1 MNDRIE
7 AKLKLLPDK
16 PGVYKMFNSCGELIY
31 VGKAVNLKNRVR
43 QYFRL
48 SANHPPKVAAMVAN
62 IDDFDFVIVGNET
75 EALNLESN
83 LIKQNKPYYNILLKD
98 DKHFPYVRIDYKQDF
113 PRVEIVRRF
122 RKDGAKYFGP
132 YLSSYALRES
142 ITAVREHFPI
152 RQCKKDIVKAI
163 ARGER
168 PCLMYHIGK
177 CCAPCT
183 GRVTKEEYAALL
195 DEVVAMFQGNCKGY
209 IESLTQLM
217 QEASDRMDF
226 EKAAQYRDRIR
237 AMQSI
242 SEKQI
247 ASSASDKSYDVF
259 ALARNELATVAY
271 GLFVRGGNVI
281 SAESFNIG
289 ADDEPFSE
297 IISQFL
303 MQFYNGMGQIPKE
316 IVIMDEPEDLAAIES
331 CLAEQCGHAVRIH
344 IPLKGEKL
352 KQVELA
358 RANAEATIGRK
369 RELTHREWERGEGA
383 LIELMQLVGMDVF
396 PRRMECFDNSHIQ
409 GRDTVGSM
417 VVFIDGK
424 PEKTQYRRFR
434 TKQAADG
441 DDYLAMKEHLS
452 RRFQRALDGDEK
464 FAELPELLIVDGG
477 RGQLNV
483 ALEVL
488 EKFGLSHISCIGLA
502 EKNEE
507 IILPDRQESVILSR
521 SSPVLQ
527 LLQRIRDEAHRFA
540 ITYHRNLRA
549 KNSLYSVLDGIS
561 SIGDKRKRALYEKF
575 MTVEAIK
582 SASVEELKTADGMN
596 ITSAR
601 SVWNYFHPSGD
612 SLDKSDTENADRMNG
627 DNNEV

>member
-1 MNDRIE
+1 MNEKIK

-16 PGVYKMFNSCGELIY
+16 PGVYKMFNARGELIY
-31 VGKAVNLKNRVR
+31 VGKAINLKNRVR
-43 QYFRL
+43 QYFQ
-48 SANHPPKVAAMVAN
+48 SSKNHPPKVASMVSN

-98 DKHFPYVRIDYKQDF
+98 DKHFPYIRIDYKQDF
-113 PRVEIVRRF
+113 PRVEIVRKYK
-122 RKDGAKYFGP
+122 KDGAKYFGP
-132 YLSSYALRES
+132 YLSSFALRES

-152 RQCKKDIVKAI
+152 RQCKKDISKAI

-183 GRVTKEEYAALL
+183 GKVTPEEYRLLL
-195 DEVVAMFQGNCKGY
+195 DQVTALFQGNCKAY
-209 IESLTQLM
+209 IDDLTEKMKAESEKLN
-217 QEASDRMDF
+217 F

-247 ASSASDKSYDVF
+247 ASSASDNSYDVF
-259 ALARNELATVAY
+259 ALARNELETVAY
-271 GLFVRGGNVI
+271 GLFVRNGNVI
-281 SAESFNIG
+281 SAESFGINAG
-289 ADDEPFSE
+289 DEPFSE

-303 MQFYNGMGQIPKE
+303 LQFYIGMANMPKE
-316 IVIMDEPEDLAAIES
+316 IIIMDEADDVDNIELLLQQQS
-331 CLAEQCGHAVRIH
+331 GHAVKIH
-344 IPLKGEKL
+344 VPQRGEKL
-352 KQVELA
+352 KQGKLA
-358 RANAEATIGRK
+358 RMNAEETVGRH
-369 RELTHREWERGEGA
+369 RELTHREWERSEGA
-383 LIELMQLVGMDVF
+383 LTELMQLLGMDVF
-396 PRRMECFDNSHIQ
+396 PHRIECFDNSHMQ

-424 PEKTQYRRFR
+424 PDKTLYRRFR
-434 TKQAADG
+434 TKQNTAG
-441 DDYLAMKEHLS
+441 DDYLAMREHLT
-452 RRFQRALDGDEK
+452 RRFARTVEGDEK
-464 FAELPELLIVDGG
+464 FADLPDLLIVDGG

-488 EKFGLSHISCIGLA
+488 NNFGLAYINCIGLA

-507 IILPDRQESVILSR
+507 IILPDEKESVILAR

-527 LLQRIRDEAHRFA
+527 LLQRVRDEAHRFA

-549 KNSLYSVLDGIS
+549 RNSLYSVLDDING
-561 SIGDKRKRALYEKF
+561 IGDRRKRALYEKF
-575 MTVEAIK
+575 LTVDAIK
-582 SASVEELKTADGMN
+582 AADVDELKSADGMN
-596 ITSAR
+596 AAAAKA
-601 SVWNYFHPSGD
+601 VYDYFHR
-612 SLDKSDTENADRMNG
+612 TT
-627 DNNEV
+627 NE